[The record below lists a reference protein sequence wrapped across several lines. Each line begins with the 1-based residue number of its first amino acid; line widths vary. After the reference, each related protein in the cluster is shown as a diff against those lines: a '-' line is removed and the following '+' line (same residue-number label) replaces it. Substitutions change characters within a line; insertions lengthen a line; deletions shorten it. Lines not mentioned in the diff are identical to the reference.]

1 MRNLC
6 KIDASNIYYVVDLTS
21 LWHPLALL
29 ALLTWYIGP
38 QTQAPNHGLV
48 WPVIRV
54 TIFTVSYSNIG
65 ICKWMCKCYGREVW
79 ISLVYFSQCL
89 SVLVFSKKRNASL
102 MQLALG
108 FALKKL
114 KLVKSNHQYNSCK
127 QTLNTLGG
135 LI

>member
-1 MRNLC
+1 MWEIYAKLGPQIYSWPFKPMAPASSTCIVNC
-6 KIDASNIYYVVDLTS
+6 K
-21 LWHPLALL
+21 HR
-29 ALLTWYIGP
+29 P
-38 QTQAPNHGLV
+38 QTQTPNHGLV

-89 SVLVFSKKRNASL
+89 SVLVFSKKRNARL